1 MSDCCEI
8 LIVDDEPIVCERL
21 KAFLER
27 DGHRV
32 KTIVDPAEALHCLG
46 TQDFDIVISDIR
58 MGEIDGI
65 QVMEKVLQKS
75 RHSKVIMITGYA
87 TLELAREALTKGAFD
102 FIAKPF
108 KMKEIR
114 RTIKTA
120 VESLGQ
126 NGQHTPDAG
135 RIKKVGGRQNG
146 FRVPS

>member
-1 MSDCCEI
+1 MNDESRI

-21 KAFLER
+21 KAFLES

-32 KTIVDPAEALHCLG
+32 ETIVDPAEAMHRLE
-46 TQDFDIVISDIR
+46 TEEFDIVISDIR

-65 QVMEKVLQKS
+65 QVMEKVFRKS
-75 RHSKVIMITGYA
+75 GHTKVIMITGYA

-114 RTIKTA
+114 GTIKRA
-120 VESLGQ
+120 LEALGQ
-126 NGQHTPDAG
+126 SPNPATATAEG
-135 RIKKVGGRQNG
+135 
-146 FRVPS
+146 